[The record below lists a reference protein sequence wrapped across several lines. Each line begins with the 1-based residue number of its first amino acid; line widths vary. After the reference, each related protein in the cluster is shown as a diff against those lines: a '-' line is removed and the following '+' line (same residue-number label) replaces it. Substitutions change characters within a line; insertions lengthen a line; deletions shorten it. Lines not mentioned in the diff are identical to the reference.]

1 MTKTD
6 KKPLILGLGG
16 TTREP
21 STSQRA
27 LSVCLREAE
36 ALGARTAMIGGADLD
51 IPMYNPGDET
61 RDVSTSRMIDLL
73 RQCDGLILCA
83 PAYHGSVSGLVKN
96 ALDYVQDLSE
106 DKRAYLDGR
115 AVGCIA
121 CGGGWQAAG
130 QTLSMLRA
138 ITHSLRGW
146 PTPMGAMLNSSA
158 PLFAED
164 GTCID
169 KSAEFQMKTLTAQV
183 VDFAAMRRLADA
195 R

>member
-1 MTKTD
+1 MTTTGE
-6 KKPLILGLGG
+6 KPLILGLGG
-16 TTREP
+16 TTRDQ

-27 LSVCLREAE
+27 LSFCLQEAE
-36 ALGARTAMIGGADLD
+36 ALGARTALIAGPDLD
-51 IPMYNPGDET
+51 IPMYVPGDET
-61 RDVSTSRMIDLL
+61 RDAKTSRIVDLL

-96 ALDYVQDLSE
+96 ALDYAQDLS
-106 DKRAYLDGR
+106 DDTRAYLDGR

-158 PLFAED
+158 PLFDED
-164 GTCID
+164 GTCAD
-169 KSAEFQMKTLTAQV
+169 KPADFQLKTLTAQV
-183 VDFAAMRRLADA
+183 VEFANMRRLADA